1 MTLETLIH
9 LKART
14 GIAAL
19 AFAAV
24 VTPSVPEYFRP
35 RPLMSWSS

>member
-1 MTLETLIH
+1 MTLKTLIH

-24 VTPSVPEYFRP
+24 VMPSVPE
-35 RPLMSWSS
+35 